1 MGIKTEA
8 AWLQFFFNFLLLR
21 GGDTMVEEKGFTLI
35 ELMIVIAV
43 IGILAAIALPAYQH
57 YIAKAQVSEAITL
70 SSSLKQRIQASRERS
85 SCFTNGSSSS
95 IEDRIFGKYG
105 SAEITQVYQGSSL
118 VCGIKYTF
126 NTTNVSDQLT
136 GKIIDFEVTDNGIIA
151 KKVTTTVADE
161 LLPTSVK

>member
-1 MGIKTEA
+1 MI
-8 AWLQFFFNFLLLR
+8 
-21 GGDTMVEEKGFTLI
+21 EEKGFTLI
-35 ELMIVIAV
+35 ELLIVIAV

-57 YIAKAQVSEAITL
+57 YIAKTQVSEAITL
-70 SSSLKQRIQASRERS
+70 SSSLKQRIQASREHS

-95 IEDRIFGKYG
+95 IEDRIDGKYG
-105 SAEITQVYQGSSL
+105 SAEITQVYQDGGL

-126 NTTNVSDQLT
+126 NTTNVSDHLT